1 MKTHHKMSIIEA
13 KFEAHKH
20 AWIRAEAL
28 KISNQLQAKQ
38 IAELVD
44 PGSADIVKAWIK
56 AEVEATLRA
65 SQAQFP
71 DMIEDAVNRY
81 CRTMFSAN
89 EQHFQVITR
98 RRSISEQAVLTRS
111 RSVSEADLEFIDK
124 VETPTRPP
132 SRATSAQ

>member
-1 MKTHHKMSIIEA
+1 MSIIEA

-89 EQHFQVITR
+89 EQHFQVVTR
-98 RRSISEQAVLTRS
+98 RRS
-111 RSVSEADLEFIDK
+111 VSETDLEFI
-124 VETPTRPP
+124 EPGTRPP
-132 SRATSAQ
+132 SRATAPINVEQLPIGQ